1 MDLVKFLSPKNI
13 ILVHGEKPK
22 MGILKERIKSELG
35 IPCYDPANNETMSI
49 PSTHYVKAVASDTFI
64 RSCSHPNFKFSKSS
78 IEDGRGSSFKL
89 GNSAPQ
95 LQVSDERV
103 AEGILVIEKSKKA
116 KVLHQE
122 ELLLMLGEKENKVQ
136 FAYCCPV
143 HIGNLEETK
152 STGITF
158 TNNKLRMADRSFWL
172 QILFA
177 RLSDEFSGGNIQDFG
192 EHLQVESF
200 HVSTCLKE
208 TCLYRIDETPQENRS
223 ELVFFC
229 CTWSIADEKIAQ
241 RIISILKNFDS
252 SAVKGI
258 H

>member
-1 MDLVKFLSPKNI
+1 MDLVHFLSPKNV

-22 MGILKERIKSELG
+22 MATLKERIQSELG
-35 IPCYDPANNETMSI
+35 IPCYDPANNETVSI
-49 PSTHYVKAVASDTFI
+49 PTTHYVKAVASDTFI
-64 RSCSHPNFKFSKSS
+64 RSCSHPSFKFSKNNS
-78 IEDGRGSSFKL
+78 EDGHGSSFKM
-89 GNSAPQ
+89 GDSVPQ

-116 KVLHQE
+116 KVLHQD
-122 ELLLMLGEKENKVQ
+122 ELLLTLGENENKVQ

-143 HIGNLEETK
+143 HVGSLEETK
-152 STGITF
+152 STDIASP
-158 TNNKLRMADRSFWL
+158 NNRLCMTDRRFWL
-172 QILFA
+172 QKLLT
-177 RLSDEFSGGNIQDFG
+177 RLSNEFSGGNIQDFG

-208 TCLYRIDETPQENRS
+208 NCPLRISDTPQGNIS

-229 CTWSIADEKIAQ
+229 CAWSVADERIAQ
-241 RIISILKNFDS
+241 RIISILKNIDS
-252 SAVKGI
+252 SSAKGT